1 MGQHRPEKSTR
12 EPSFC
17 GGVSLGSTWGSF
29 PSMPAFAA
37 GCHRISPARVCQES
51 FLPWDIEPAAFPVNL
66 GGVRVGVKIQDI
78 TNRLGGLTGIA
89 YPIRKGTLLAWWP
102 EHRAKSRPKGGS
114 PGRPAC
120 VINGPFSVCL
130 TSHGFL
136 KQTCGLA
143 HDNLAESR
151 GHTDGVTAMWN
162 LRQRSLARPCRQPSS
177 ESGGAA
183 MD

>member
-78 TNRLGGLTGIA
+78 TNRLGGLRASPTPSA
-89 YPIRKGTLLAWWP
+89 RGTLLAWWP
-102 EHRAKSRPKGGS
+102 EASSQVQAK
-114 PGRPAC
+114 GRVSGQAAC